1 MLDSI
6 QRKILEK
13 HLEMK
18 KRDAWCLYAEYVK
31 WLKSVLE
38 ELNINLQVAEEE
50 ADTVLAKGKYDIIV
64 SSDSDLLILGCK
76 CLWIPRGIGIQHNQ
90 ILQEDFLSLTGLQ
103 GEQVYQ
109 LAFLAGCD
117 VQPRKIVDIQTAISM
132 LRFYGSIE
140 KIQERMPRIINTADL
155 EEYRNL
161 RNGSWFL
168 EKSAAKAQRSS
179 K

>member
-1 MLDSI
+1 M
-6 QRKILEK
+6 
-13 HLEMK
+13 
-18 KRDAWCLYAEYVK
+18 
-31 WLKSVLE
+31 
-38 ELNINLQVAEEE
+38 
-50 ADTVLAKGKYDIIV
+50 
-64 SSDSDLLILGCK
+64 
-76 CLWIPRGIGIQHNQ
+76 
-90 ILQEDFLSLTGLQ
+90 SLTGLQ

-168 EKSAAKAQRSS
+168 EKSAAKAERSS